1 MKVLAKKINE
11 KAKLIDLDCKLKT
24 LQQFVGGYIENPFIS
39 EELSEKNILVISN
52 ENAILENLP
61 PTLGFADKNTG
72 EILEGFLFGQV
83 LFTSEDDEG
92 NIIGLT
98 DEQIEF
104 IKDRILSEEILLME
118 TGSNREIK
126 IEILLV

>member
-24 LQQFVGGYIENPFIS
+24 LQQFVGGYIEIPFIS

>member
-24 LQQFVGGYIENPFIS
+24 LQQFVGGYIEIPFIS

-83 LFTSEDDEG
+83 LFTSEDGEG